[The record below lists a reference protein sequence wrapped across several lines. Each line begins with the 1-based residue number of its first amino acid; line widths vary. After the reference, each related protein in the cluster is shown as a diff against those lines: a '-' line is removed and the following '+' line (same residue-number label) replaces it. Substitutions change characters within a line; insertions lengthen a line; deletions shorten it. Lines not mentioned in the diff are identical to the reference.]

1 MHANAREKHTKAN
14 KAHTHPLCTLEA
26 RLGVEV
32 STAGNKV
39 SSCAVLWMKEEHQE
53 ACTVRLC
60 VFLNLWEQH
69 LCVFKANLCELESFT
84 EARAEKI
91 YLRVALQLHV
101 VVLVIV
107 HACGEWLYL
116 VFTSMSLPAVT
127 EQKLDSSSSPPPV
140 LQYEGDMKVDNW
152 TANQ

>member
-1 MHANAREKHTKAN
+1 MHARSTQRQTKP
-14 KAHTHPLCTLEA
+14 THI
-26 RLGVEV
+26 
-32 STAGNKV
+32 
-39 SSCAVLWMKEEHQE
+39 
-53 ACTVRLC
+53 LC
-60 VFLNLWEQH
+60 VPWRQGWGLKWALLAIRWAAVQCCGWKRSIRRPALCASVCFLNLWEQH

-140 LQYEGDMKVDNW
+140 LQYEGDMKVDDW